1 MKVGLVGFAGS
12 GKSTVF
18 SWLTGVAPDPAAA
31 NRGQLAI
38 AKVPDARLDWLSA
51 HFRPRKT
58 TYATLEL
65 VDTPGLLTGERSD
78 NPRRLGILR
87 EADGLLVVVN
97 GFSGTDPAK
106 ELEDFRAEI
115 AFADLEIVTGR
126 LQRLEILLKKPR
138 PAKEREADVA
148 EQELLKR
155 IAAVLEA
162 GQSPLS
168 LGLTEDQEKTIRSF
182 QLLTLKTEMV
192 FLNQADANTPIPPRL
207 QALAPA
213 LLSAPV
219 KLEMELSELS
229 ETDRGAFL
237 TDLGLSGLS
246 RDRVLQAIFSGMGQI
261 VFLTVG
267 EDECRAWPIRR
278 GTPAQVAAGV
288 IHTDLSAG
296 FVRAE
301 VVPYEEFRR
310 LGSMKEAKSH
320 GVYRLEGKSY
330 VVQDG
335 DIMHILANK

>member
-1 MKVGLVGFAGS
+1 
-12 GKSTVF
+12 
-18 SWLTGVAPDPAAA
+18 
-31 NRGQLAI
+31 
-38 AKVPDARLDWLSA
+38 
-51 HFRPRKT
+51 
-58 TYATLEL
+58 
-65 VDTPGLLTGERSD
+65 
-78 NPRRLGILR
+78 LR
-87 EADGLLVVVN
+87 EADGLLVVLN
-97 GFSGTDPAK
+97 GFSDTDPVK

-126 LQRLEILLKKPR
+126 LQRLEALLKKPR
-138 PAKEREADVA
+138 PAKEREADLA

-192 FLNQADANTPIPPRL
+192 FLNQADASTPIPPRL

-213 LLSAPV
+213 LVAAPV
-219 KLEMELSELS
+219 KLEMELSELPES
-229 ETDRGAFL
+229 DRTAFL
-237 TDLGLSGLS
+237 SDLGLGGLS
-246 RDRVLQAIFSGMGQI
+246 RDRVLRAIFSGMGQI

-278 GTPAQVAAGV
+278 GTPAQIAAGV

-301 VVPYEEFRR
+301 VVPYEDFRR

-330 VVQDG
+330 IVQDG